1 MSQRRIKMAKKKKSS
16 AFAVVQQIGKSF
28 FLPVSVLPIAG
39 ILLGLGSSFT
49 NADTIAAYH
58 LQGIMGEG
66 TILNALLTIMSQVGN
81 TIFGNL
87 PLIFAL
93 AVALGMA
100 KNEKAVA
107 VLSAGISFFVM
118 NSTINAMLKL
128 SGKILADGTYA
139 KSVLNGQITSV
150 CGIDSL
156 QMGVFAGVIVGLVTA
171 ALHNRFYKQQLPA
184 ALAFFS
190 GVRFVPIISVIAHI
204 GVGIIC
210 FFVWPTIQSGIFAL
224 GNLVMH
230 SGYFGTAIFGFL
242 ERALIPFG
250 LHHVFYLPFWQTSLG
265 GTMEVAGKMV
275 EGAQN
280 IFFAQLAD
288 PNTKHFA
295 VEACRFMTGKYS
307 FMMAGLPGAAYAM
320 YRCAKPEKRK
330 IVGGLLF
337 SAALTSF
344 LTGITEPIEFTFL
357 FIAPG
362 LFILHCG
369 LAGLSFALMHILK
382 ICIGTTFSC
391 GLIDFML
398 YGVLQGQTKS
408 NWMMILPVFA
418 VYAVLY
424 YFVFKFVIEKFDL
437 PTPGRD
443 DDEEEVKLYTKADYQ
458 AKKGA
463 ANEDT
468 DAPEDPISFMILK
481 GLGGIKNIEDIDC
494 CATRLRITVTDETKV
509 TDQYLK
515 QSGSKGIIK
524 KGTGI
529 QIIYGPQVSV
539 IKSNFEEYVEYYAQ
553 HGTDPSKEEEV
564 TPIVSSKEEEK
575 KENLI
580 NTFNALLEMG
590 VIPIVNENDAI
601 SVEEEAYGN
610 FGDNDTMAAHV
621 ARLVEADLLILMSD
635 IEGLYTDDPRKNP
648 NARFVHTVRYIDEKL
663 ERMGKGAG
671 SAMGT
676 GGMATKI
683 EAAKVATKSG
693 ADMVIANGANICAI
707 NDIMAGKKIGTLF
720 MAERENGRK
729 II

>member
-1 MSQRRIKMAKKKKSS
+1 MGS
-16 AFAVVQQIGKSF
+16 
-28 FLPVSVLPIAG
+28 
-39 ILLGLGSSFT
+39 GLF
-49 NADTIAAYH
+49 N
-58 LQGIMGEG
+58 
-66 TILNALLTIMSQVGN
+66 
-81 TIFGNL
+81 NL
-87 PLIFAL
+87 PLIFAA

-100 KNEKAVA
+100 KKAKEVA
-107 VLSAGISFFVM
+107 VLSSIIAFFVM
-118 NSTINAMLKL
+118 HTTISGMLSL
-128 SGKILADGTYA
+128 NGSILDNQIINPDVLDGT
-139 KSVLNGQITSV
+139 ITAV
-150 CGIDSL
+150 CGIMSL
-156 QMGVFAGVIVGLVTA
+156 EMGVFGGIIVGLGVSYI
-171 ALHNRFYKQQLPA
+171 HNRFYQIELPR
-184 ALAFFS
+184 ALSFFE
-190 GVRFVPIISVIAHI
+190 GERFIPIISTITFLF
-204 GVGIIC
+204 VGIVM
-210 FFVWPTIQSGIFAL
+210 FYVWPFFQNGIYEL
-224 GNLVMH
+224 GKLIST
-230 SGYFGTAIFGFL
+230 SGYFGTFVYGVIKRL
-242 ERALIPFG
+242 LVPFG

-575 KENLI
+575 KEIRHGKLVAAATGKVLAMTQAKDEAFATCAMGDGVVIEPEKGVVVAPADGKITALMEPSLHAIGIETKEGLNLLIHIGIDTVKLDGKGFKSFVKSGQEVKAGDKLVEFDINLI
-580 NTFNALLEMG
+580 KKEGYSPDIMVVVLEDSNL
-590 VIPIVNENDAI
+590 P
-601 SVEEEAYGN
+601 
-610 FGDNDTMAAHV
+610 
-621 ARLVEADLLILMSD
+621 
-635 IEGLYTDDPRKNP
+635 
-648 NARFVHTVRYIDEKL
+648 
-663 ERMGKGAG
+663 
-671 SAMGT
+671 
-676 GGMATKI
+676 
-683 EAAKVATKSG
+683 KVAYKTGEKT
-693 ADMVIANGANICAI
+693 V
-707 NDIMAGKKIGTLF
+707 AGKTVV
-720 MAERENGRK
+720 AEF
-729 II
+729 

>member
-1 MSQRRIKMAKKKKSS
+1 MSNKNKRES
-16 AFAVVQQIGKSF
+16 AFAVVQQVGKSF

-49 NADTIAAYH
+49 NADTIATYH
-58 LQGIMGEG
+58 LTGILGEG
-66 TILNALLTIMSQVGN
+66 TILNGLLTIMSQVGN

-107 VLSAGISFFVM
+107 VLSAGVSFFVM

-128 SGKILADGTYA
+128 TGKILADGTYA
-139 KSVLNGQITSV
+139 KSVLNGQITNV

-156 QMGVFAGVIVGLVTA
+156 QMGVFAGVLVGLVTA

-190 GVRFVPIISVIAHI
+190 GVRFVPIISVFVHI

-210 FFVWPTIQSGIFAL
+210 FFIWPTIQSGIFSL
-224 GNLVMH
+224 GNLVMK
-230 SGYFGTAIFGFL
+230 SGYFGTFIFGFL

-250 LHHVFYLPFWQTSLG
+250 LHHVFYIPFWQTSLG
-265 GTMEVAGKMV
+265 GTMEVAGKMI

-280 IFFAQLAD
+280 IFFAQLSD
-288 PNTKHFA
+288 PGTKHFA

-307 FMMAGLPGAAYAM
+307 FMMAGLPGAAFAM
-320 YRCAKPEKRK
+320 YRCAKTEKRK
-330 IVGGLLF
+330 LVGGLLF

-369 LAGLSFALMHILK
+369 LAGLSFVLMHILK

-408 NWMMILPVFA
+408 NWLMILPVFII
-418 VYAVLY
+418 YAVG
-424 YFVFKFVIEKFDL
+424 YFFIFKFIIEKFDL

-443 DDEEEVKLYTKADYQ
+443 DSEEEVKLYTKADYQ
-458 AKKGA
+458 AKKGEKS
-463 ANEDT
+463 EDE
-468 DAPEDPISFMILK
+468 PHDPVSLLILK

-494 CATRLRITVTDETKV
+494 CATRLRITVVDEAKV
-509 TDQYLK
+509 TDTFLK
-515 QSGSKGIIK
+515 QSGSKGIIR
-524 KGTGI
+524 KGNGI
-529 QIIYGPQVSV
+529 QVIYGPQVPV
-539 IKSNFEEYVEYYAQ
+539 IKSNFEEFVQYHTEQ
-553 HGTDPSKEEEV
+553 GTDPSEDEV
-564 TPIVSSKEEEK
+564 TPIESPVKKEE
-575 KENLI
+575 
-580 NTFNALLEMG
+580 
-590 VIPIVNENDAI
+590 
-601 SVEEEAYGN
+601 S
-610 FGDNDTMAAHV
+610 
-621 ARLVEADLLILMSD
+621 
-635 IEGLYTDDPRKNP
+635 
-648 NARFVHTVRYIDEKL
+648 
-663 ERMGKGAG
+663 
-671 SAMGT
+671 
-676 GGMATKI
+676 
-683 EAAKVATKSG
+683 
-693 ADMVIANGANICAI
+693 
-707 NDIMAGKKIGTLF
+707 KKIGHGKLI
-720 MAERENGRK
+720 AAADGK
-729 II
+729 IIAMPEAKDEAFASCAMGDGYIVEPINGVVVAPADGTITALMEPSLHAVGIQTAEGLNILIHIGIDTVKLDGKGFQAFVKNGQKVKSGEKLVEFDLDVVKEAGYEPDIMVIVLEDENLPKVSYKTGVSAEAGKTIAAEY

>member
-1 MSQRRIKMAKKKKSS
+1 MAKKKKSS

-468 DAPEDPISFMILK
+468 GAPEDPISFMILK

-494 CATRLRITVTDETKV
+494 CATRLAMRLREEHMYVIGMGESKTPVALTRACNKFIHLNLIYEADRGKEEDMESDEIENVTSLDEISYTIADIISENGNAPVDLGKIGNRLNAKYSDFDVRNYGYTK
-509 TDQYLK
+509 L
-515 QSGSKGIIK
+515 
-524 KGTGI
+524 
-529 QIIYGPQVSV
+529 SV
-539 IKSNFEEYVEYYAQ
+539 LIDEEMDNFMLVQEDTNCYVEFKEL
-553 HGTDPSKEEEV
+553 TSRETIEEEV
-564 TPIVSSKEEEK
+564 IHFVKKNGGSLDNLSAVTLELKDKHSGFNIKDYGYSRMSSF
-575 KENLI
+575 LRSI
-580 NTFNALLEMG
+580 RCLT
-590 VIPIVNENDAI
+590 VN
-601 SVEEEAYGN
+601 GN
-610 FGDNDTMAAHV
+610 
-621 ARLVEADLLILMSD
+621 
-635 IEGLYTDDPRKNP
+635 
-648 NARFVHTVRYIDEKL
+648 TVRLKKRREKG
-663 ERMGKGAG
+663 ER
-671 SAMGT
+671 
-676 GGMATKI
+676 
-683 EAAKVATKSG
+683 
-693 ADMVIANGANICAI
+693 
-707 NDIMAGKKIGTLF
+707 
-720 MAERENGRK
+720 R
-729 II
+729 

>member
-1 MSQRRIKMAKKKKSS
+1 MKDKIFGVLQRVGR
-16 AFAVVQQIGKSF
+16 SF
-28 FLPVSVLPIAG
+28 MLPIAILPVAG
-39 ILLGLGSSFT
+39 LLLGIGSSFT
-49 NADTIAAYH
+49 NETTIATYG
-58 LQGIMGEG
+58 LQKILGSGTLLNSLLIIM
-66 TILNALLTIMSQVGN
+66 NKVGSAV
-81 TIFGNL
+81 FDNL
-87 PLIFAL
+87 PLIFAVG
-93 AVALGMA
+93 VAIGMA
-100 KNEKAVA
+100 KKEKEVA
-107 VLSAGISFFVM
+107 ALSALIAYFVM
-118 NSTINAMLKL
+118 NVAVSAMLL
-128 SGKILADGTYA
+128 INNEITADGQIA
-139 KSVLNGQITSV
+139 ADVLEGTITSV
-150 CGIDSL
+150 CGIQSL
-156 QMGVFAGVIVGLVTA
+156 QMGVFGGIIVGLGVA
-171 ALHNRFYKQQLPA
+171 ALHNRFHKIVLPN
-184 ALAFFS
+184 ALSFFGGS
-190 GVRFVPIISVIAHI
+190 RFIPIISTIVYMF
-204 GVGIIC
+204 VGILMY
-210 FFVWPTIQSGIFAL
+210 FVWPVVQNGIYAL
-224 GNLVMH
+224 GGLVTG
-230 SGYFGTAIFGFL
+230 SGYLGTLIFGIIK
-242 ERALIPFG
+242 RALIPFG
-250 LHHVFYLPFWQTSLG
+250 LHHVFYMPFWQTAVG
-265 GTMEVAGKMV
+265 GTMEVAGQV
-275 EGAQN
+275 VQGGQN

-575 KENLI
+575 KEIRHGKLVAVATGKVLAMTQAKDEAFATCAMGDGVVIEPEKGVVVAPADGKITALMKPSLHAIGIETKEGLNLLI
-580 NTFNALLEMG
+580 HIGIDTVKLDGKGFKSFVKSGQEVKA
-590 VIPIVNENDAI
+590 
-601 SVEEEAYGN
+601 
-610 FGDNDTMAAHV
+610 GDK
-621 ARLVEADLLILMSD
+621 LVEFDIDLIKK
-635 IEGLYTDDPRKNP
+635 EGYSPD
-648 NARFVHTVRYIDEKL
+648 VMVVVL
-663 ERMGKGAG
+663 ED
-671 SAMGT
+671 SNLP
-676 GGMATKI
+676 
-683 EAAKVATKSG
+683 KVAYKTGEKT
-693 ADMVIANGANICAI
+693 V
-707 NDIMAGKKIGTLF
+707 AGKTVV
-720 MAERENGRK
+720 AEF
-729 II
+729 

>member
-1 MSQRRIKMAKKKKSS
+1 MAKKKKSS

-443 DDEEEVKLYTKADYQ
+443 DDEEEV
-458 AKKGA
+458 
-463 ANEDT
+463 
-468 DAPEDPISFMILK
+468 
-481 GLGGIKNIEDIDC
+481 
-494 CATRLRITVTDETKV
+494 
-509 TDQYLK
+509 
-515 QSGSKGIIK
+515 
-524 KGTGI
+524 
-529 QIIYGPQVSV
+529 
-539 IKSNFEEYVEYYAQ
+539 
-553 HGTDPSKEEEV
+553 

-575 KENLI
+575 KEIRHGKLVAVATGKVLAMTQAKDEAFATCAMGDGVVIEPEKGVVVAPADGKITALMKPSLHAIGIETKEGLNLLI
-580 NTFNALLEMG
+580 HIGIDTVKLDGKGFKSFVKSGQEVKA
-590 VIPIVNENDAI
+590 
-601 SVEEEAYGN
+601 
-610 FGDNDTMAAHV
+610 GDK
-621 ARLVEADLLILMSD
+621 LVEFDIDLIKK
-635 IEGLYTDDPRKNP
+635 EGYSPD
-648 NARFVHTVRYIDEKL
+648 VMVVVL
-663 ERMGKGAG
+663 ED
-671 SAMGT
+671 SNLP
-676 GGMATKI
+676 
-683 EAAKVATKSG
+683 KVAYKTGEKT
-693 ADMVIANGANICAI
+693 V
-707 NDIMAGKKIGTLF
+707 AGKTVV
-720 MAERENGRK
+720 AEF
-729 II
+729 

>member
-1 MSQRRIKMAKKKKSS
+1 MAKKKKSS

-443 DDEEEVKLYTKADYQ
+443 DDEEEV
-458 AKKGA
+458 
-463 ANEDT
+463 
-468 DAPEDPISFMILK
+468 
-481 GLGGIKNIEDIDC
+481 
-494 CATRLRITVTDETKV
+494 
-509 TDQYLK
+509 
-515 QSGSKGIIK
+515 
-524 KGTGI
+524 
-529 QIIYGPQVSV
+529 
-539 IKSNFEEYVEYYAQ
+539 
-553 HGTDPSKEEEV
+553 

-575 KENLI
+575 KEIRHGKLVAAATGKALAMTQAKDEAFATCAMGDGVVIEPEKGVVVAPADGKITALMEPSLHAIGIETKEGLNLLI
-580 NTFNALLEMG
+580 HIGIDTVKLDGKGFRAFVKSGQE
-590 VIPIVNENDAI
+590 VKA
-601 SVEEEAYGN
+601 
-610 FGDNDTMAAHV
+610 GDK
-621 ARLVEADLLILMSD
+621 LVEFDIDLIKKEGYSPD
-635 IEGLYTDDPRKNP
+635 IM
-648 NARFVHTVRYIDEKL
+648 VVVL
-663 ERMGKGAG
+663 ED
-671 SAMGT
+671 SNLP
-676 GGMATKI
+676 
-683 EAAKVATKSG
+683 KVAYKTGEKT
-693 ADMVIANGANICAI
+693 V
-707 NDIMAGKKIGTLF
+707 AGKTVV
-720 MAERENGRK
+720 AEF
-729 II
+729 

>member
-1 MSQRRIKMAKKKKSS
+1 MAKKKKSS

-443 DDEEEVKLYTKADYQ
+443 DDEEEV
-458 AKKGA
+458 
-463 ANEDT
+463 
-468 DAPEDPISFMILK
+468 
-481 GLGGIKNIEDIDC
+481 
-494 CATRLRITVTDETKV
+494 
-509 TDQYLK
+509 
-515 QSGSKGIIK
+515 
-524 KGTGI
+524 
-529 QIIYGPQVSV
+529 
-539 IKSNFEEYVEYYAQ
+539 
-553 HGTDPSKEEEV
+553 

-575 KENLI
+575 KEIRHGKLVAVATGKVLAMTQAKDEAFATCAMGDGVVIEPEKGVVVAPADGKITALMKPSLHAIGIETKEGLNLLIHIGIDTVKLDGKGFKSFVKSGQEVKAGDKLVEFDINLI
-580 NTFNALLEMG
+580 KKEGYSPDVMVVVLEDSNL
-590 VIPIVNENDAI
+590 P
-601 SVEEEAYGN
+601 
-610 FGDNDTMAAHV
+610 
-621 ARLVEADLLILMSD
+621 
-635 IEGLYTDDPRKNP
+635 
-648 NARFVHTVRYIDEKL
+648 
-663 ERMGKGAG
+663 
-671 SAMGT
+671 
-676 GGMATKI
+676 
-683 EAAKVATKSG
+683 KVAYKTGEKT
-693 ADMVIANGANICAI
+693 V
-707 NDIMAGKKIGTLF
+707 AGKTVV
-720 MAERENGRK
+720 AEF
-729 II
+729 

>member
-1 MSQRRIKMAKKKKSS
+1 MAKKKKSS

-210 FFVWPTIQSGIFAL
+210 FFVWPTIQSGIFA
-224 GNLVMH
+224 
-230 SGYFGTAIFGFL
+230 
-242 ERALIPFG
+242 
-250 LHHVFYLPFWQTSLG
+250 
-265 GTMEVAGKMV
+265 
-275 EGAQN
+275 
-280 IFFAQLAD
+280 QLAD

-458 AKKGA
+458 AKKGV

-575 KENLI
+575 KEIRHGKLVAVATGKVFAMTQAKDEAFATCAMGDGVVIEPEKGVVVAPADGKITALMKPSLHAIGIETKEGLNLLI
-580 NTFNALLEMG
+580 HIGIDTVKLDGKGFKSFVKSGQEVKA
-590 VIPIVNENDAI
+590 
-601 SVEEEAYGN
+601 
-610 FGDNDTMAAHV
+610 GDK
-621 ARLVEADLLILMSD
+621 LVEFDIDLIKK
-635 IEGLYTDDPRKNP
+635 EGCSPD
-648 NARFVHTVRYIDEKL
+648 VMVVVL
-663 ERMGKGAG
+663 ED
-671 SAMGT
+671 SNLP
-676 GGMATKI
+676 
-683 EAAKVATKSG
+683 KVAYKTGEKI
-693 ADMVIANGANICAI
+693 V
-707 NDIMAGKKIGTLF
+707 AGKTVV
-720 MAERENGRK
+720 AEF
-729 II
+729 

>member
-1 MSQRRIKMAKKKKSS
+1 MEKKKKSS

-118 NSTINAMLKL
+118 NTTINAMLKL

-139 KSVLNGQITSV
+139 KSVLNGQITNV

-210 FFVWPTIQSGIFAL
+210 FFVWPTIQTGIFAL

-265 GTMEVAGKMV
+265 GTMEVGGKMI

-288 PNTKHFA
+288 PNTK
-295 VEACRFMTGKYS
+295 
-307 FMMAGLPGAAYAM
+307 
-320 YRCAKPEKRK
+320 
-330 IVGGLLF
+330 
-337 SAALTSF
+337 
-344 LTGITEPIEFTFL
+344 
-357 FIAPG
+357 
-362 LFILHCG
+362 
-369 LAGLSFALMHILK
+369 
-382 ICIGTTFSC
+382 
-391 GLIDFML
+391 
-398 YGVLQGQTKS
+398 
-408 NWMMILPVFA
+408 
-418 VYAVLY
+418 
-424 YFVFKFVIEKFDL
+424 
-437 PTPGRD
+437 
-443 DDEEEVKLYTKADYQ
+443 ADYQ
-458 AKKGA
+458 EKKGA
-463 ANEDT
+463 TGEDA
-468 DAPEDPISFMILK
+468 DAPDDPVSFMILK
-481 GLGGIKNIEDIDC
+481 GLGGVDNIEDIDC
-494 CATRLRITVTDETKV
+494 CATRLRITVTDENKV
-509 TDQYLK
+509 RDKYLK
-515 QSGSKGIIK
+515 QSGSKGIIR

-529 QIIYGPQVSV
+529 QIIYGPQVTV
-539 IKSNFEEYVEYYAQ
+539 IKSNFEEYVQYYAQ
-553 HGTDPSKEEEV
+553 HGTDPSKDEV

-575 KENLI
+575 KEIGHGKLVA
-580 NTFNALLEMG
+580 TTTGKVLPMTQAK
-590 VIPIVNENDAI
+590 
-601 SVEEEAYGN
+601 EEA
-610 FGDNDTMAAHV
+610 FATCAMGDGVVIEPEKGVVVAPADGKITALMEPSLHAIGIETKIGLNLLIHIGIDTVKLDGKGFKSFVKNGQEVKAGDK
-621 ARLVEADLLILMSD
+621 LVEFDIDLIKK
-635 IEGLYTDDPRKNP
+635 EG
-648 NARFVHTVRYIDEKL
+648 YIPDVMVVVL
-663 ERMGKGAG
+663 ED
-671 SAMGT
+671 SNLP
-676 GGMATKI
+676 
-683 EAAKVATKSG
+683 KVAYKTGEK
-693 ADMVIANGANICAI
+693 AV
-707 NDIMAGKKIGTLF
+707 AGKTVV
-720 MAERENGRK
+720 AEF
-729 II
+729 

>member
-1 MSQRRIKMAKKKKSS
+1 MDTKQE
-16 AFAVVQQIGKSF
+16 
-28 FLPVSVLPIAG
+28 
-39 ILLGLGSSFT
+39 
-49 NADTIAAYH
+49 AD
-58 LQGIMGEG
+58 
-66 TILNALLTIMSQVGN
+66 
-81 TIFGNL
+81 
-87 PLIFAL
+87 
-93 AVALGMA
+93 
-100 KNEKAVA
+100 
-107 VLSAGISFFVM
+107 
-118 NSTINAMLKL
+118 
-128 SGKILADGTYA
+128 
-139 KSVLNGQITSV
+139 
-150 CGIDSL
+150 
-156 QMGVFAGVIVGLVTA
+156 MGVT
-171 ALHNRFYKQQLPA
+171 KE
-184 ALAFFS
+184 S
-190 GVRFVPIISVIAHI
+190 
-204 GVGIIC
+204 
-210 FFVWPTIQSGIFAL
+210 
-224 GNLVMH
+224 
-230 SGYFGTAIFGFL
+230 FGFL
-242 ERALIPFG
+242 EDKREAFLYTIENQNGFAVKVTDFGVNIVSLLVKNKEGNIKDVALGYDTLEEYFENGIMFG
-250 LHHVFYLPFWQTSLG
+250 ATVGRNVNRISNARFEIDGKEYHVAKNRGKHNIHSDKEHGFHKVLWDSEIIDDHAVKFTYVSPDGEQGFPGTLETNIIYTVTETNGLIVSYHAVSDKKTLINLTNHNYFNLG
-265 GTMEVAGKMV
+265 GHESGTIENTKVRIYADEFTPINEDTIPTGEIRKVEHTPMDFREWKKIKNDLYAEDEQLEKGKGYDHNFVIRNKDCGFRKMAEALDEEQGIKMEVYSDLPGLQFYTGNTMKSTKGKGGVIYGKGCGFCM
-275 EGAQN
+275 EPHYFPN
-280 IFFAQLAD
+280 SI
-288 PNTKHFA
+288 NTK
-295 VEACRFMTGKYS
+295 
-307 FMMAGLPGAAYAM
+307 
-320 YRCAKPEKRK
+320 
-330 IVGGLLF
+330 
-337 SAALTSF
+337 
-344 LTGITEPIEFTFL
+344 EFDAPV

-575 KENLI
+575 KEIRHGKLVAVATGKVFAMTQAKDEAFATCAMGDGVVIEPEKGVVVAPADGKITALMKPSLHAIGIETKEGLNLLI
-580 NTFNALLEMG
+580 HIGIDTVKLDGKGFKSFVKSGQEVKA
-590 VIPIVNENDAI
+590 
-601 SVEEEAYGN
+601 
-610 FGDNDTMAAHV
+610 GDK
-621 ARLVEADLLILMSD
+621 LVEFDIDLIKK
-635 IEGLYTDDPRKNP
+635 EGCSPD
-648 NARFVHTVRYIDEKL
+648 VMVVVL
-663 ERMGKGAG
+663 ED
-671 SAMGT
+671 SNLP
-676 GGMATKI
+676 
-683 EAAKVATKSG
+683 KVAYKTGEKT
-693 ADMVIANGANICAI
+693 V
-707 NDIMAGKKIGTLF
+707 AGKTVV
-720 MAERENGRK
+720 AEF
-729 II
+729 

>member
-1 MSQRRIKMAKKKKSS
+1 MAKKKKSS

-443 DDEEEVKLYTKADYQ
+443 DDEEEV
-458 AKKGA
+458 
-463 ANEDT
+463 
-468 DAPEDPISFMILK
+468 
-481 GLGGIKNIEDIDC
+481 
-494 CATRLRITVTDETKV
+494 
-509 TDQYLK
+509 
-515 QSGSKGIIK
+515 
-524 KGTGI
+524 
-529 QIIYGPQVSV
+529 
-539 IKSNFEEYVEYYAQ
+539 
-553 HGTDPSKEEEV
+553 

-575 KENLI
+575 KEIRHGKLVAVATGKVFAMTQAKDEAFATCAMGDGVVIEPEKGVVVAPADGKITALMKPSLHAIGIETKEGLNLLI
-580 NTFNALLEMG
+580 HIGIDTVKLDGKGFKSFVKSGQEVKA
-590 VIPIVNENDAI
+590 
-601 SVEEEAYGN
+601 
-610 FGDNDTMAAHV
+610 GDK
-621 ARLVEADLLILMSD
+621 LVEFDIDLIKK
-635 IEGLYTDDPRKNP
+635 EGCSPD
-648 NARFVHTVRYIDEKL
+648 VMVVVL
-663 ERMGKGAG
+663 ED
-671 SAMGT
+671 SNLP
-676 GGMATKI
+676 
-683 EAAKVATKSG
+683 KVAYKTGEKT
-693 ADMVIANGANICAI
+693 V
-707 NDIMAGKKIGTLF
+707 AGKTVV
-720 MAERENGRK
+720 AEF
-729 II
+729 

>member
-1 MSQRRIKMAKKKKSS
+1 MAKKKKSS

-575 KENLI
+575 KEIRHGKLVAVATGKVLAMTQAKDEAFATCAMGDGVVIEPEKGVVVAPADGKITALMEPSLHAIGIETKEGLNLLI
-580 NTFNALLEMG
+580 HIGIDTVKLDGKGFKSFVKSGQEVKA
-590 VIPIVNENDAI
+590 
-601 SVEEEAYGN
+601 
-610 FGDNDTMAAHV
+610 GDK
-621 ARLVEADLLILMSD
+621 LVEFDIDLIKK
-635 IEGLYTDDPRKNP
+635 EGCSPD
-648 NARFVHTVRYIDEKL
+648 VMVVVL
-663 ERMGKGAG
+663 ED
-671 SAMGT
+671 SNLP
-676 GGMATKI
+676 
-683 EAAKVATKSG
+683 KVAYKTGEKI
-693 ADMVIANGANICAI
+693 V
-707 NDIMAGKKIGTLF
+707 AGKTVV
-720 MAERENGRK
+720 AEF
-729 II
+729 

>member
-1 MSQRRIKMAKKKKSS
+1 MAKKKKSS

-87 PLIFAL
+87 PLIFAV

-107 VLSAGISFFVM
+107 VLSAGISFFIM

-156 QMGVFAGVIVGLVTA
+156 QMGVFAGVIVGLVT
-171 ALHNRFYKQQLPA
+171 
-184 ALAFFS
+184 
-190 GVRFVPIISVIAHI
+190 
-204 GVGIIC
+204 
-210 FFVWPTIQSGIFAL
+210 
-224 GNLVMH
+224 
-230 SGYFGTAIFGFL
+230 
-242 ERALIPFG
+242 
-250 LHHVFYLPFWQTSLG
+250 
-265 GTMEVAGKMV
+265 
-275 EGAQN
+275 
-280 IFFAQLAD
+280 
-288 PNTKHFA
+288 
-295 VEACRFMTGKYS
+295 
-307 FMMAGLPGAAYAM
+307 
-320 YRCAKPEKRK
+320 
-330 IVGGLLF
+330 
-337 SAALTSF
+337 AALTSF

-575 KENLI
+575 KEIRHGKLVAVATGKVLAMTQAKDEAFATCAMGDGVVIEPEKGVVVAPADGKITALMEPSLHAIGIETKEGLNLLIHIGIDTVKLDGKGFKSFVKSGQEVKAGDKLVEFDINLI
-580 NTFNALLEMG
+580 KKEGYSPDIMVVVLEDSNL
-590 VIPIVNENDAI
+590 P
-601 SVEEEAYGN
+601 
-610 FGDNDTMAAHV
+610 
-621 ARLVEADLLILMSD
+621 
-635 IEGLYTDDPRKNP
+635 
-648 NARFVHTVRYIDEKL
+648 
-663 ERMGKGAG
+663 
-671 SAMGT
+671 
-676 GGMATKI
+676 
-683 EAAKVATKSG
+683 KVAYKTGEKT
-693 ADMVIANGANICAI
+693 V
-707 NDIMAGKKIGTLF
+707 AGKTVV
-720 MAERENGRK
+720 AEF
-729 II
+729 

>member
-1 MSQRRIKMAKKKKSS
+1 
-16 AFAVVQQIGKSF
+16 
-28 FLPVSVLPIAG
+28 
-39 ILLGLGSSFT
+39 
-49 NADTIAAYH
+49 
-58 LQGIMGEG
+58 
-66 TILNALLTIMSQVGN
+66 MSQVGN

-494 CATRLRITVTDETKV
+494 CATRLRITVKDAGKVKDEI
-509 TDQYLK
+509 LK
-515 QSGSKGIIK
+515 QTGSRGIVK
-524 KGTGI
+524 KGQGV
-529 QIIYGPQVSV
+529 QVIYGPHVTV
-539 IKSNFEEYVEYYAQ
+539 IKANLEDYLETAEDMPLGETTAFAEEAASE
-553 HGTDPSKEEEV
+553 PEEV
-564 TPIVSSKEEEK
+564 QTTSSKEQDSEK
-575 KENLI
+575 KVKETVIISSPITGNAVELSEVPDEGFAGKMMGDGAAVI
-580 NTFNALLEMG
+580 PTDGMILAPEDGEVVFVFETKHALGFQTDSQMALLLHIGIDTVALNGQGFE
-590 VIPIVNENDAI
+590 VFVENGQKVKKGEPLMKIDI
-601 SVEEEAYGN
+601 SYLKEHAPSLCSPVLCTEL
-610 FGDNDTMAAHV
+610 GDNQKV
-621 ARLVEADLLILMSD
+621 RLLKEGEIKAGEPLFAVDVYEA
-635 IEGLYTDDPRKNP
+635 
-648 NARFVHTVRYIDEKL
+648 
-663 ERMGKGAG
+663 
-671 SAMGT
+671 
-676 GGMATKI
+676 
-683 EAAKVATKSG
+683 
-693 ADMVIANGANICAI
+693 
-707 NDIMAGKKIGTLF
+707 
-720 MAERENGRK
+720 
-729 II
+729 

>member
-1 MSQRRIKMAKKKKSS
+1 MAKKKKSS

-515 QSGSKGIIK
+515 QSGSK
-524 KGTGI
+524 
-529 QIIYGPQVSV
+529 
-539 IKSNFEEYVEYYAQ
+539 
-553 HGTDPSKEEEV
+553 EEV

-575 KENLI
+575 KEIRHGKLVAVATGKVFAMTQAKDEAFATCAMGDGVVIEPEKGVVVAPADGKITALMKPSLHAIGIETKEGLNLLI
-580 NTFNALLEMG
+580 HIGIDTVKLDGKGFKSFVKSGQEVKA
-590 VIPIVNENDAI
+590 
-601 SVEEEAYGN
+601 
-610 FGDNDTMAAHV
+610 GDK
-621 ARLVEADLLILMSD
+621 LVEFDIDLIKK
-635 IEGLYTDDPRKNP
+635 EGYSPD
-648 NARFVHTVRYIDEKL
+648 VMVVVL
-663 ERMGKGAG
+663 ED
-671 SAMGT
+671 SNLP
-676 GGMATKI
+676 
-683 EAAKVATKSG
+683 KVAYKTGEKT
-693 ADMVIANGANICAI
+693 V
-707 NDIMAGKKIGTLF
+707 AGKTVV
-720 MAERENGRK
+720 AEF
-729 II
+729 

>member
-1 MSQRRIKMAKKKKSS
+1 MAKKKKSS

-443 DDEEEVKLYTKADYQ
+443 DDEEEV
-458 AKKGA
+458 
-463 ANEDT
+463 
-468 DAPEDPISFMILK
+468 
-481 GLGGIKNIEDIDC
+481 
-494 CATRLRITVTDETKV
+494 
-509 TDQYLK
+509 
-515 QSGSKGIIK
+515 
-524 KGTGI
+524 
-529 QIIYGPQVSV
+529 
-539 IKSNFEEYVEYYAQ
+539 
-553 HGTDPSKEEEV
+553 

-575 KENLI
+575 KEIRHGKLVAVATGKVLAMTQAKDEAFATCAMGDGVVIEPEKGVVVAPADGKITALMKPSLHAIGIETKEGLNLLI
-580 NTFNALLEMG
+580 HIGIDTVKLDGKGFKDFVKSGQEVKA
-590 VIPIVNENDAI
+590 
-601 SVEEEAYGN
+601 
-610 FGDNDTMAAHV
+610 GDK
-621 ARLVEADLLILMSD
+621 LVEFDIDLIKKEGYSPD
-635 IEGLYTDDPRKNP
+635 IM
-648 NARFVHTVRYIDEKL
+648 VVVL
-663 ERMGKGAG
+663 ED
-671 SAMGT
+671 SNLP
-676 GGMATKI
+676 
-683 EAAKVATKSG
+683 KVAYKTGEKT
-693 ADMVIANGANICAI
+693 V
-707 NDIMAGKKIGTLF
+707 AGKTVV
-720 MAERENGRK
+720 AEF
-729 II
+729 

>member
-1 MSQRRIKMAKKKKSS
+1 MAKKKKSS

-171 ALHNRFYKQQLPA
+171 ALHNRFYKQQLP
-184 ALAFFS
+184 
-190 GVRFVPIISVIAHI
+190 
-204 GVGIIC
+204 
-210 FFVWPTIQSGIFAL
+210 
-224 GNLVMH
+224 
-230 SGYFGTAIFGFL
+230 
-242 ERALIPFG
+242 
-250 LHHVFYLPFWQTSLG
+250 
-265 GTMEVAGKMV
+265 
-275 EGAQN
+275 
-280 IFFAQLAD
+280 
-288 PNTKHFA
+288 
-295 VEACRFMTGKYS
+295 
-307 FMMAGLPGAAYAM
+307 
-320 YRCAKPEKRK
+320 
-330 IVGGLLF
+330 
-337 SAALTSF
+337 AALTSF

-575 KENLI
+575 KEIRHGKLVAVATGKVLAMTQAKDEAFATCAMGDGVVIEPEKGVVVAPADGKITALMKPSLHAIGIETKEGLNLLI
-580 NTFNALLEMG
+580 HIGIDTVKLDGKGFKSFVKSGQEVKA
-590 VIPIVNENDAI
+590 
-601 SVEEEAYGN
+601 
-610 FGDNDTMAAHV
+610 GDK
-621 ARLVEADLLILMSD
+621 LVEFDIDLIKK
-635 IEGLYTDDPRKNP
+635 EGCSPD
-648 NARFVHTVRYIDEKL
+648 VMVVVL
-663 ERMGKGAG
+663 ED
-671 SAMGT
+671 SNLP
-676 GGMATKI
+676 
-683 EAAKVATKSG
+683 KVAYKTGEKT
-693 ADMVIANGANICAI
+693 V
-707 NDIMAGKKIGTLF
+707 AGKTVV
-720 MAERENGRK
+720 AEF
-729 II
+729 

>member
-1 MSQRRIKMAKKKKSS
+1 MAKKKKSS

-107 VLSAGISFFVM
+107 VLSAGISFFIM

-156 QMGVFAGVIVGLVTA
+156 QMGVFAGVIVGLVT
-171 ALHNRFYKQQLPA
+171 
-184 ALAFFS
+184 
-190 GVRFVPIISVIAHI
+190 
-204 GVGIIC
+204 
-210 FFVWPTIQSGIFAL
+210 
-224 GNLVMH
+224 
-230 SGYFGTAIFGFL
+230 
-242 ERALIPFG
+242 
-250 LHHVFYLPFWQTSLG
+250 
-265 GTMEVAGKMV
+265 
-275 EGAQN
+275 
-280 IFFAQLAD
+280 
-288 PNTKHFA
+288 
-295 VEACRFMTGKYS
+295 
-307 FMMAGLPGAAYAM
+307 
-320 YRCAKPEKRK
+320 
-330 IVGGLLF
+330 
-337 SAALTSF
+337 AALTSF

-575 KENLI
+575 KEIRHGKLVAVATGKVLAMTQAKDEAFATCAMGDGVVIEPEKGVVVAPADGKITALMEPSLHAIGIETKEGLNLLIHIGIDTVKLDGKGFKSFVKSGQEVKAGDKLVEFDINLI
-580 NTFNALLEMG
+580 KKEGYSPDIMVVVLEDSNL
-590 VIPIVNENDAI
+590 P
-601 SVEEEAYGN
+601 
-610 FGDNDTMAAHV
+610 
-621 ARLVEADLLILMSD
+621 
-635 IEGLYTDDPRKNP
+635 
-648 NARFVHTVRYIDEKL
+648 
-663 ERMGKGAG
+663 
-671 SAMGT
+671 
-676 GGMATKI
+676 
-683 EAAKVATKSG
+683 KVAYKTGEKT
-693 ADMVIANGANICAI
+693 V
-707 NDIMAGKKIGTLF
+707 AGKTVV
-720 MAERENGRK
+720 AEF
-729 II
+729 

>member
-1 MSQRRIKMAKKKKSS
+1 
-16 AFAVVQQIGKSF
+16 
-28 FLPVSVLPIAG
+28 
-39 ILLGLGSSFT
+39 
-49 NADTIAAYH
+49 
-58 LQGIMGEG
+58 
-66 TILNALLTIMSQVGN
+66 
-81 TIFGNL
+81 
-87 PLIFAL
+87 
-93 AVALGMA
+93 
-100 KNEKAVA
+100 
-107 VLSAGISFFVM
+107 
-118 NSTINAMLKL
+118 
-128 SGKILADGTYA
+128 
-139 KSVLNGQITSV
+139 
-150 CGIDSL
+150 
-156 QMGVFAGVIVGLVTA
+156 
-171 ALHNRFYKQQLPA
+171 
-184 ALAFFS
+184 
-190 GVRFVPIISVIAHI
+190 
-204 GVGIIC
+204 
-210 FFVWPTIQSGIFAL
+210 
-224 GNLVMH
+224 
-230 SGYFGTAIFGFL
+230 
-242 ERALIPFG
+242 
-250 LHHVFYLPFWQTSLG
+250 
-265 GTMEVAGKMV
+265 
-275 EGAQN
+275 
-280 IFFAQLAD
+280 
-288 PNTKHFA
+288 
-295 VEACRFMTGKYS
+295 MTGKYS

-369 LAGLSFALMHILK
+369 FAGLSFALMHILK

-424 YFVFKFVIEKFDL
+424 YFVFKFIIEKFNL

-443 DDEEEVKLYTKADYQ
+443 DDEEEIKLYTKADYQ
-458 AKKGA
+458 AKKGV

-468 DAPEDPISFMILK
+468 DAPEDPVSFMILK

-575 KENLI
+575 KEIRHGKLVAAATGKVLAMTQAKDKAFATCALGDGVVIEPEKGVVVAPADGKITALMEPSLHAIGIETKEGLNLLI
-580 NTFNALLEMG
+580 HIGIDTVKLNGKGFKAF
-590 VIPIVNENDAI
+590 VKNEQEVKA
-601 SVEEEAYGN
+601 
-610 FGDNDTMAAHV
+610 GDK
-621 ARLVEADLLILMSD
+621 LVEFDIDLIKK
-635 IEGLYTDDPRKNP
+635 EGYSPDVMVVVLEDSNLPKVTYKTG
-648 NARFVHTVRYIDEKL
+648 EK
-663 ERMGKGAG
+663 A
-671 SAMGT
+671 
-676 GGMATKI
+676 
-683 EAAKVATKSG
+683 V
-693 ADMVIANGANICAI
+693 
-707 NDIMAGKKIGTLF
+707 AGKTVV
-720 MAERENGRK
+720 AEF
-729 II
+729 

>member
-1 MSQRRIKMAKKKKSS
+1 MAKKKKSS

-330 IVGGLLF
+330 I
-337 SAALTSF
+337 TS
-344 LTGITEPIEFTFL
+344 
-357 FIAPG
+357 
-362 LFILHCG
+362 
-369 LAGLSFALMHILK
+369 
-382 ICIGTTFSC
+382 
-391 GLIDFML
+391 
-398 YGVLQGQTKS
+398 
-408 NWMMILPVFA
+408 
-418 VYAVLY
+418 AVLERQKD
-424 YFVFKFVIEKFDL
+424 YFTGNSTLKPMTL
-437 PTPGRD
+437 
-443 DDEEEVKLYTKADYQ
+443 ADI
-458 AKKGA
+458 AS
-463 ANEDT
+463 D
-468 DAPEDPISFMILK
+468 ISMHTSTISR
-481 GLGGIKNIEDIDC
+481 GIKNKY
-494 CATRLRITVTDETKV
+494 LQYPFGVV
-509 TDQYLK
+509 YLK
-515 QSGSKGIIK
+515 DLF
-524 KGTGI
+524 T
-529 QIIYGPQVSV
+529 
-539 IKSNFEEYVEYYAQ
+539 
-553 HGTDPSKEEEV
+553 
-564 TPIVSSKEEEK
+564 SS
-575 KENLI
+575 
-580 NTFNALLEMG
+580 
-590 VIPIVNENDAI
+590 
-601 SVEEEAYGN
+601 
-610 FGDNDTMAAHV
+610 
-621 ARLVEADLLILMSD
+621 
-635 IEGLYTDDPRKNP
+635 
-648 NARFVHTVRYIDEKL
+648 
-663 ERMGKGAG
+663 
-671 SAMGT
+671 
-676 GGMATKI
+676 
-683 EAAKVATKSG
+683 
-693 ADMVIANGANICAI
+693 
-707 NDIMAGKKIGTLF
+707 AGKKDNNSPITVKKQLKAIIASENPNKPYSDSTLSNLLKQKGIKISRRTVAKYREEIGIKSTY
-720 MAERENGRK
+720 NRK
-729 II
+729 IYNE